1 MNRRNLKLAGLL
13 CLGIAAQ
20 SVVSS
25 PIYASAATNITQQQS
40 KVSGTI
46 SDGNEPIVGASVIV
60 KGDKSK
66 GTITDLDGNFSLDV
80 APGTTLVI
88 SYIGYKT
95 VEVKAAAGMKI
106 TCCAAQRIGT
116 GAANPCRG

>member
-46 SDGNEPIVGASVIV
+46 SDGNEPICLTLNQV
-60 KGDKSK
+60 DTKSTK
-66 GTITDLDGNFSLDV
+66 NDS
-80 APGTTLVI
+80 
-88 SYIGYKT
+88 
-95 VEVKAAAGMKI
+95 
-106 TCCAAQRIGT
+106 
-116 GAANPCRG
+116 

>member
-13 CLGIAAQ
+13 CLSIAAQ

-88 SYIGYKT
+88 SYI
-95 VEVKAAAGMKI
+95 
-106 TCCAAQRIGT
+106 
-116 GAANPCRG
+116 